1 MGLLVSCLWWLGTL
15 AFQKYTDYNIK
26 SEYLIP
32 LFWIQHIFIPPIIL
46 HASFELYNPQFFEQ
60 IGSVLTMAI
69 VGTLLNTIL
78 IGLGVMFVLQVLAP
92 LLYPGMTIF
101 QIFTFASIISAVD
114 PVAVLAI
121 FEAVGA
127 DRALYFLV
135 FGEALL
141 NDGVTFVLFE
151 GVKELGE
158 VSEEDLASVSLDSYL
173 WVLLSFLTAPLGGI
187 LVGFV
192 AGLLAALITKYAR

>member
-1 MGLLVSCLWWLGTL
+1 M
-15 AFQKYTDYNIK
+15 
-26 SEYLIP
+26 
-32 LFWIQHIFIPPIIL
+32 
-46 HASFELYNPQFFEQ
+46 
-60 IGSVLTMAI
+60 
-69 VGTLLNTIL
+69 
-78 IGLGVMFVLQVLAP
+78 
-92 LLYPGMTIF
+92 
-101 QIFTFASIISAVD
+101 
-114 PVAVLAI
+114 
-121 FEAVGA
+121 
-127 DRALYFLV
+127 

-158 VSEEDLASVSLDSYL
+158 VGKHNTLHSTQHTSHNTHYAHHKRPQVSSDDLASVSLDSYL